1 MDKKKKIYQELR
13 SYLQIVVGCFVMAV
27 GFVVFIAPMKLAP
40 GGVYGIA
47 IILHHL
53 FDFPIGLSGLALD
66 IPLLI
71 LGTLILGP
79 KFGVK
84 TVVGIVS
91 LSAWISL
98 LEFLYGYNL
107 LIDSESAYFLMTLF
121 GSVLIG
127 LGLGLIF
134 KTRATSGGTDILASI
149 LQKYTHLSIGTSLII
164 VDSIIVLIA
173 LAAFKDW
180 EIPLYSWI
188 AIYVTGLVADK
199 VVVGFRTDKTVFII
213 SDKHEEI
220 RDVILNQLGR
230 GGTYIKGEGMYNGRE
245 KEIIYTIVD
254 RKELPTL
261 IYKVHEID
269 PNAFLSIIDAS
280 ETLGDG
286 FKSLREKAY
295 Q

>member
-1 MDKKKKIYQELR
+1 MNNKKKIRQELR
-13 SYLQIVVGCFVMAV
+13 SYLQIIVGTFIMAV
-27 GFVVFIAPMKLAP
+27 GLVIFIAPMKLAP

-53 FDFPIGLSGLALD
+53 FGFPIGLSGLALD

-84 TVVGIVS
+84 TVAGIVS

-98 LEFLYGYNL
+98 IEFLYGYEL
-107 LIDSESAYFLMTLF
+107 LINSESAFFIMTLF
-121 GSVLIG
+121 GSVLTG

-180 EIPLYSWI
+180 EIPLYSWA

-199 VVVGFRTDKTVFII
+199 VVIGFRTDKTVFII

-220 RDVILNQLGR
+220 RDVILNQLKR

-269 PNAFLSIIDAS
+269 PDAFLSIIDAN

>member
-13 SYLQIVVGCFVMAV
+13 SYLQIVVGCFIMAV

>member
-1 MDKKKKIYQELR
+1 MTKKNKIYKELR
-13 SYLQIVVGCFVMAV
+13 SYLQIVAGTFIMAI
-27 GFVVFIAPMKLAP
+27 GFVLFIAPMKLAP
-40 GGVYGIA
+40 GGVYGVA

-53 FDFPIGLSGLALD
+53 FGFPIGLSGLALD
-66 IPLLI
+66 VPLLI

-79 KFGVK
+79 RFGVK
-84 TVVGIVS
+84 TVVGIIS
-91 LSAWISL
+91 LSGWISL
-98 LEFLYGYNL
+98 LEFLYGYDL
-107 LIDSESAYFLMTLF
+107 LIDSPSAYFIMSLF
-121 GSVLIG
+121 GAVFIG

-149 LQKYTHLSIGTSLII
+149 LQKYTHLSIGISLII

-180 EIPLYSWI
+180 EIPLYSWVV
-188 AIYVTGLVADK
+188 IYVTGIVADK
-199 VVVGFRTDKTVFII
+199 VVVGLRTDKTVFII
-213 SDKHEEI
+213 SEKHEEI
-220 RDVILNQLGR
+220 RNVILHQLGR
-230 GGTYIKGEGMYNGRE
+230 GGTYIKGEGMYNGKE

-261 IYKVHEID
+261 IHKVHEID
-269 PNAFLSIIDAS
+269 PEAFLSIIDAS

>member
-107 LIDSESAYFLMTLF
+107 LIDSKSAYFLMTLF